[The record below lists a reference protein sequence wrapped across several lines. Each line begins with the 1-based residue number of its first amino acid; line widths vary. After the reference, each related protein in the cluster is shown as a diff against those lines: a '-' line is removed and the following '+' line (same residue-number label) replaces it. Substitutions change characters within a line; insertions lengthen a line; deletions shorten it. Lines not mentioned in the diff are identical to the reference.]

1 MDSALADR
9 VRLYLRV
16 TFLMN
21 LAFCAAT
28 VLGSLLEP
36 DVSREA
42 TENGFYWVVFGVAA
56 ASGAAWGLISWLRPG
71 FIASIVISGVSTVVL
86 ALVYSFVSASFGVDE
101 PMVRSLFAVTI
112 VGVILMLRATLVPS
126 PVPATILVGVCC
138 MAAPMYYARPALTGA
153 LGPLIWQGT
162 LAVIIVA
169 VTALTSFTIY
179 GMERRIFSATQLG
192 RYSVK
197 QRIGQG
203 GMGDVYLAEHALLKR
218 PTALKL
224 LRDASTPE
232 ARARFRNEVQVASSL
247 THPNTVEIYDYGRT
261 PEGVFYFAM
270 EYMEGA
276 TIEQI
281 VSQTGPIPPR
291 RAIHLLLQ
299 AARSLGEA
307 HGRGLVHRDVKPSN
321 LMLCERGGRFDTL
334 KVTDFGLVRDVAD
347 ISDDTALAGTPLYI
361 APEMI
366 LDSDGAIPE
375 SDVYSLA
382 ATAVFLLTG
391 SPPFHEVDVVGV
403 LSAHLATPPPRVE
416 CGNPALTELL
426 IRCLSKDPEDRPSS
440 ADQMADALEACQ
452 RNPGWSPV
460 DAETWWAMHGS
471 TLTNPVE
478 ETRTFS
484 QSSRGRSLARAAS
497 RA

>member
-1 MDSALADR
+1 
-9 VRLYLRV
+9 
-16 TFLMN
+16 
-21 LAFCAAT
+21 
-28 VLGSLLEP
+28 
-36 DVSREA
+36 
-42 TENGFYWVVFGVAA
+42 
-56 ASGAAWGLISWLRPG
+56 
-71 FIASIVISGVSTVVL
+71 
-86 ALVYSFVSASFGVDE
+86 
-101 PMVRSLFAVTI
+101 
-112 VGVILMLRATLVPS
+112 
-126 PVPATILVGVCC
+126 
-138 MAAPMYYARPALTGA
+138 
-153 LGPLIWQGT
+153 
-162 LAVIIVA
+162 
-169 VTALTSFTIY
+169 
-179 GMERRIFSATQLG
+179 
-192 RYSVK
+192 
-197 QRIGQG
+197 
-203 GMGDVYLAEHALLKR
+203 
-218 PTALKL
+218 
-224 LRDASTPE
+224 
-232 ARARFRNEVQVASSL
+232 
-247 THPNTVEIYDYGRT
+247 
-261 PEGVFYFAM
+261 
-270 EYMEGA
+270 
-276 TIEQI
+276 
-281 VSQTGPIPPR
+281 
-291 RAIHLLLQ
+291 
-299 AARSLGEA
+299 
-307 HGRGLVHRDVKPSN
+307 
-321 LMLCERGGRFDTL
+321 MLCERGGRFDTL